1 MCKNRQESHRM
12 LASASASFLWI
23 TILLFI
29 ICGAS
34 DEAQTE
40 ETVYSLFLQNYWQ
53 LSIDKEG
60 AMSYKN
66 LSKGLKQYNKFMLD
80 PVVVHFAANAKG
92 TAVDPAKLVQLTD
105 YAHRELVKGLSKRY
119 QVVGSPGPGVLRIRS
134 AITDIKKA
142 LSAHDI
148 KPGEESFGVGL
159 GGASMEAEG
168 LDSQTGERVIA
179 VVDSRQGEKI
189 STAERFDEFGHAKEV
204 IRYWIMRFVR
214 RLDKAHGYIK

>member
-29 ICGAS
+29 ICGTS
-34 DEAQTE
+34 VEAQTE
-40 ETVYSLFLQNYWQ
+40 ETIYSLFLRNYWQ

-66 LSKGLKQYNKFMLD
+66 PSKGLKQYNKFMLD

-119 QVVGSPGPGVLRIRS
+119 QVVGSLGPGVLRIRS
-134 AITDIKKA
+134 AIT
-142 LSAHDI
+142 DI

-168 LDSQTGERVIA
+168 LDSQTGERVFA
-179 VVDSRQGEKI
+179 VVESRQGEKI
-189 STAERFDEFGHAKEV
+189 STAERIDEFEHAKEV